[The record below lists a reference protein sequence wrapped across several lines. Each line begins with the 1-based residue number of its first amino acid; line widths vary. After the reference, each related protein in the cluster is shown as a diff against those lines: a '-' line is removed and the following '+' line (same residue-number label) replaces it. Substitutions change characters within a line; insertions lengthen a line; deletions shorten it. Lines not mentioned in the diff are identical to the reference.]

1 MKIKLQLRNNLIII
15 AISTIIIV
23 MAVSYVQQHYLV
35 IHNQSESLPS
45 HWFVISKGQIPQK
58 DQIFAF
64 KAKNNPAYKAG
75 EIFIKIAGGVGGNEV
90 KVKERDFYINDQ
102 FIGTAKTE
110 SLKGL
115 PLKMSDL
122 GIIPEH
128 FFFAYT
134 THKDSYDSRYKE
146 IGLINEKDIIGTA
159 VLAF

>member
-1 MKIKLQLRNNLIII
+1 MKIKLQLKNNRIII

-23 MAVSYVQQHYLV
+23 MAIAYVGQHYLV
-35 IHNQSESLPS
+35 IHNKSESLPS
-45 HWFVISKGQIPQK
+45 HWFVISKGQVPQK

-64 KAKNNPAYKAG
+64 KAKENPAYKKG
-75 EIFIKIAGGVGGNEV
+75 EIFIKIVGGVGGDELW
-90 KVKERDFYINDQ
+90 KVNRNFYINDKL
-102 FIGTAKTE
+102 IGTAKTE

-115 PLKMSDL
+115 PLEMSDA
-122 GIIPEH
+122 GVIPEH